1 MDLNTLV
8 QKITNARAIYY
19 SSGNSVVEDAL
30 YDSWEEQL
38 KKLDPSHPLLSKVG
52 ASENILNKVKHIVP
66 MGSLN
71 KAMNQEEFYAW
82 MKKVP
87 YFVDAFNVSYKM
99 DGGSVSLKYVNGK
112 LVQAVSRGDGE
123 EGEDITHNALN
134 FHSLP
139 KDNVIIAEELFSG
152 YIRGELIL
160 ENDKWLEVDSEQTSN
175 PRNLAVGL
183 SKRKDNTEA
192 KFLTIYAFSLYDLKG
207 NKEYGSDNAAIN
219 HMGDA
224 GFKIPVTKKL
234 VTACAIWDFIQETE
248 KVRNTLNYWID
259 GIVVSMDEPSIQK
272 TFKVEENPEW
282 AVAVKFAART
292 YPTTLLRVEF
302 HVGHTGKVVPVG
314 HFSPVIID
322 GTTVEKALLCNSEVI
337 AGLDIAVGD
346 IVSIYKAGDII
357 PRVLEVLERPANRQP
372 IVFPTHCPVCG
383 TPLVR
388 RQNISGQDSADWF
401 CMNED
406 CKSKTF
412 GKIMRYIKS
421 LDIKEIGDTLVLELL
436 ESKMIFDIS
445 DLYILTEDDLANFIS
460 SSGRKFGRS
469 NAIKVIENISAKREL
484 TIPQLLGSIG
494 VFQLGKDKV
503 KNIMEAA
510 PDRFENLSDW
520 FIGKLCDPVL
530 AKKVGLPNSGAAIQK
545 SIMDKNALVEK
556 MLQNGVY
563 IKAKIAKPVA
573 VTSAAPKQTY
583 SFCMTGTLSKTRNEI
598 VADIENSGHTF
609 ISDVKKGLD
618 YLVIADPSSS
628 SSKAVKARKL
638 GIKIISETELYNL
651 LKQ

>member
-38 KKLDPSHPLLSKVG
+38 KKLDPSHPLLKKVG
-52 ASENILNKVKHIVP
+52 ASENILNKVKHFIP

-71 KAMNQEEFYAW
+71 KAMNLSEYVAW
-82 MKKVP
+82 DKKLTSVTGILH
-87 YFVDAFNVSYKM
+87 VTYKM
-99 DGGSVSLKYVNGK
+99 DGASVSLKYVNGK
-112 LVQAVSRGDGE
+112 LVQAVSRGDGI
-123 EGEDITHNALN
+123 EGEDITHNALH
-134 FHSLP
+134 FHTLP
-139 KDNVIIAEELFSG
+139 KDNVFFGNKAFTG

-160 ENDKWLEVDSEQTSN
+160 ESSEWEIIDPEFSSN

-183 SKRKDNTEA
+183 AKRKDTSEA
-192 KFLTIYAFSLYDLKG
+192 KYLTVYAFELFDENGEKLFDSDSSSLARMTAVGFKTP
-207 NKEYGSDNAAIN
+207 KSTVAI
-219 HMGDA
+219 DA
-224 GFKIPVTKKL
+224 GAVWKFV
-234 VTACAIWDFIQETE
+234 QETE
-248 KVRNTLNYWID
+248 KIRNTLNYWID
-259 GIVVSMDEPSIQK
+259 GIVVSIDEVNQQSSI
-272 TFKVEENPEW
+272 TESENPDH
-282 AVAVKFAART
+282 AIAIKFAART

-302 HVGHTGKVVPVG
+302 KVGHTGKVVPVG

-401 CMNED
+401 CLNED

-421 LDIKEIGDTLVLELL
+421 LDIKEIGDTLVAELL
-436 ESKMIFDIS
+436 EAKMIFDIS
-445 DLYILTEDDLANFIS
+445 DLYLLTEDDLANFIS
-460 SSGRKFGRS
+460 SSGRQFGRS
-469 NAIKVIENISAKREL
+469 NAKKVIENISAKKEL

-510 PDRFENLSDW
+510 PDQFEKLSDW
-520 FIGKLCDPVL
+520 FEGKLSNPVI
-530 AKKVGLPNSGAAIQK
+530 AKKVSLPNSGEAIQK
-545 SIMDKNALVEK
+545 SIKDKKEMIER
-556 MLQNGVY
+556 MLQHGVF
-563 IKAKIAKPVA
+563 IKKPVVKIVNP
-573 VTSAAPKQTY
+573 VTGGKKETY
-583 SFCMTGTLSKTRNEI
+583 SFCMTGKLTKTRNEI
-598 VADIENSGHTF
+598 VEDIEKAGHIF
-609 ISDVKKGLD
+609 IDDVKSGLD
-618 YLVIADPSSS
+618 YLVIADPSST

-638 GIKIISETELYNL
+638 GTKIISETELYKIL
-651 LKQ
+651 SQ